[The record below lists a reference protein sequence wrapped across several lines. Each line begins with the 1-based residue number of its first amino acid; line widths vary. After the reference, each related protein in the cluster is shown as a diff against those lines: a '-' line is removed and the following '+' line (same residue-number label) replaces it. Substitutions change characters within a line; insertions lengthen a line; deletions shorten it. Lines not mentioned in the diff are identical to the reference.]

1 MSNFDDWGTP
11 NDDWGGGGKKNSDFE
26 FNWDPEGNFQH
37 APPPKKSPIKFI
49 SSQPIW
55 IKLVA
60 GLGALVLVAFIVVQ
74 AGVITKL
81 RTFGLLRQ
89 TVSTATACLNSIQV
103 ISEISAGVI
112 NQASMSRAIDHA
124 TTLKSQKTGD
134 EKVDTAMW
142 AVADAAFL
150 AQAAFESLAEGVTFN
165 DVLAGDL
172 TQQFAT
178 PEVVEASNAL
188 TSSAEQ
194 LSEVCRNLSSGTN
207 QAPSPV
213 EETPDQNQEPSE
225 GPSEEPS
232 QNDQVAE
239 PEAVTPP
246 SGPADVDAI
255 KAATFR
261 VDCISGGALGTAF
274 IVDLSSLT
282 GSSADSRLIITNHHV
297 IEGCISDG
305 FVYLSQE
312 DEEFSADIVSYD
324 SVLDIAI
331 LDASGFTPSV
341 VLQPNMT
348 YQVGEEVIT
357 SGHPDGIKTAITF
370 GRITLF
376 DEDEYLIFS
385 DALAGPGS
393 SGGPML
399 NANGEVIG
407 IVTYILEVT
416 TGMSLASPIDAICS
430 ELLTC
435 P

>member
-1 MSNFDDWGTP
+1 M
-11 NDDWGGGGKKNSDFE
+11 
-26 FNWDPEGNFQH
+26 
-37 APPPKKSPIKFI
+37 
-49 SSQPIW
+49 
-55 IKLVA
+55 
-60 GLGALVLVAFIVVQ
+60 
-74 AGVITKL
+74 
-81 RTFGLLRQ
+81 
-89 TVSTATACLNSIQV
+89 
-103 ISEISAGVI
+103 
-112 NQASMSRAIDHA
+112 
-124 TTLKSQKTGD
+124 
-134 EKVDTAMW
+134 
-142 AVADAAFL
+142 
-150 AQAAFESLAEGVTFN
+150 
-165 DVLAGDL
+165 
-172 TQQFAT
+172 
-178 PEVVEASNAL
+178 
-188 TSSAEQ
+188 
-194 LSEVCRNLSSGTN
+194 
-207 QAPSPV
+207 
-213 EETPDQNQEPSE
+213 
-225 GPSEEPS
+225 
-232 QNDQVAE
+232 
-239 PEAVTPP
+239 TPP
-246 SGPADVDAI
+246 SGPTDVEAI

-261 VDCISGGALGTAF
+261 VDCISGGVLGTAF
-274 IVDLSSLT
+274 VADLSSLT

-305 FVYLSQE
+305 FVYLSQG

-324 SVLDIAI
+324 SALDIAI

-430 ELLTC
+430 ELLRC
-435 P
+435 E